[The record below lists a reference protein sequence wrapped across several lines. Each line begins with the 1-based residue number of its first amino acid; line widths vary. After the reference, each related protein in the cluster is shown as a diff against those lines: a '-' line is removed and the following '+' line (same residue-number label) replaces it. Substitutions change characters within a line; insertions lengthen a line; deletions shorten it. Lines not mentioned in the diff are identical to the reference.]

1 MENKYTWRTTGAFPQ
16 HTEMQ
21 FEKQNLSSNFK
32 LKLVR
37 HNKNKQKKNTS
48 MLLNR
53 RGESVN
59 NNTEKAEVLDTFFNS
74 VSTSAV

>member
-1 MENKYTWRTTGAFPQ
+1 MENKYTWRTGAFPQ

-37 HNKNKQKKNTS
+37 HNKNKQKKYQH
-48 MLLNR
+48 
-53 RGESVN
+53 
-59 NNTEKAEVLDTFFNS
+59 
-74 VSTSAV
+74 AVKQER

>member
-1 MENKYTWRTTGAFPQ
+1 MENKYTWRTTEAFPQ

-37 HNKNKQKKNTS
+37 HNKNKQTKNTS